1 MMEVI
6 VTSKN
11 KKRET
16 TTITKTMFIL
26 QMDFGVWLVLLI
38 DTKLLSLNT
47 TDPEAII
54 SFRQEYI

>member
-1 MMEVI
+1 